1 MNTLAFRCTLAGLA
15 VTLAVSGCAS
25 HGSYGDARPL
35 TQVASSPTQWTGV
48 AVSKS
53 GRVFVNSPNWHEG
66 HTWSVAEIQPDGTLK
81 PYPNEAWNR
90 YDPRLRSLPL
100 NVFVCVQSVHIDRAD
115 RLWILDPGAPQ
126 LQGPVAGGPKLVR
139 VDLGTNTVAENLP
152 FGEVIAPK
160 GSYLNDIRVDTT
172 HEFAYITDSGLGG
185 IIVVDLKQ
193 NQVWRRLDK
202 HPSVLAEP
210 IVPIVEGRELRFSG
224 GDAKGQVPQIHSD
237 GLALSPDGSYLYW
250 QALTGRT
257 LYRIRTEVLRDRT
270 LSETQVAA
278 AVEKVGTTVVT
289 DGMEMDTSG
298 ILYFTALEKDAVTYV
313 APPDIEAAAKATAAN
328 PFAPAAVHVQTLV
341 QDPRIAWPDSFALG
355 GGKDLYFT
363 TAQIHRT
370 AWFTSAMPQTPY
382 LIFKTTRPGR

>member
-1 MNTLAFRCTLAGLA
+1 
-15 VTLAVSGCAS
+15 
-25 HGSYGDARPL
+25 
-35 TQVASSPTQWTGV
+35 QWTGV

-66 HTWSVAEIQPDGTLK
+66 HTWSVAEVQPDGTLK
-81 PYPNEAWNR
+81 PYPDESWNR
-90 YDPRLRSLPL
+90 YDPRLRSLPI
-100 NVFVCVQSVHIDRAD
+100 NVFVCVQSVHVDRAD

-139 VDLGTNTVAENLP
+139 VDLATNAVVENLP
-152 FGEVIAPK
+152 FGEVVAPK
-160 GSYLNDIRVDTT
+160 VSYLNDIRVDTRRD
-172 HEFAYITDSGLGG
+172 FAYLTDSGLGG
-185 IIVVDLKQ
+185 IVVVDLKHDQ
-193 NQVWRRLDK
+193 AWRRLDK
-202 HPSVLAEP
+202 HPSVLAER
-210 IVPIVEGRELRFSG
+210 IVPMVEGRELRFGG

-257 LYRIRTEVLRDRT
+257 LYRIRTEVLRDRS

-289 DGMEMDTSG
+289 DGMEMDANG
-298 ILYFTALEKDAVTYV
+298 ILYFTALEKDAIMYV
-313 APPDIEAAAKATAAN
+313 APPDIEAAAKATAASAA
-328 PFAPAAVHVQTLV
+328 APATVNVQTLV

-355 GGKDLYFT
+355 KGKDLYFT

-370 AWFTSAMPQTPY
+370 
-382 LIFKTTRPGR
+382 